1 MMDNHR
7 TNRAVRG
14 AVSGDVWRA
23 VDLAIP
29 NDVGGVVY
37 WALTGVMN
45 SGSGVVFR
53 AVDLAVYGAG
63 HPSHPALQDFLRFAS
78 AGVVW

>member
-1 MMDNHR
+1 MDNHW

-14 AVSGDVWRA
+14 TVSGDVWRA
-23 VDLAIP
+23 VDLVIP

-45 SGSGVVFR
+45 SGSGVFR
-53 AVDLAVYGAG
+53 AVDFAVYGAG
-63 HPSHPALQDFLRFAS
+63 HPSHPALQDFLRTAS